1 MRLYLTSVADI
12 KKFVEVTRKFA
23 SDIDLVS
30 GHYRIDA
37 KSIMGVFSID
47 SSKPVDIEM
56 ISKNNETREDLIK
69 SLAESGIIVS

>member
-1 MRLYLTSVADI
+1 MSLYLTSIADI

-30 GHYRIDA
+30 DHYRIDA